1 MAKKAA
7 QQASDAASGA
17 VDPDI
22 AALSYEDGIAELE
35 RLVEGIESNDI
46 GLEASLAAYRRG
58 QQLVQHCRGLLDK
71 AELSVKQ
78 LSLADAEQGG

>member
-1 MAKKAA
+1 MAKKSA
-7 QQASDAASGA
+7 QQSTDSTGGP

-22 AALSYEDGIAELE
+22 ARLSYEEGVAELE